1 MSTVSYTYDLK
12 CNGGNVSQVK
22 INGTDVKRVKVNGV
36 DVIHKFVKYTTILTI
51 SCSIVFDELRLIYA
65 YNECGG
71 DYYNLFG
78 SGKIAVFYSASGDA
92 LSLSGGQIPS
102 VKVVLDNFRIFDN
115 YTDGRLHGTY
125 NVTPT
130 ISGATVE
137 TFRNIK
143 SYSVFSDTEVET
155 NIYDN
160 YRNSYMEING
170 EKSEFLPPIKDV
182 YVTNSN
188 IRTYKEVII
197 SDTTAI
203 NKTVQEY

>member
-1 MSTVSYTYDLK
+1 MSTVYYTYDLK
-12 CNGGNVSQVK
+12 CNGDNVSQVK

-51 SCSIVFDELRLIYA
+51 SCSIVFDELRLRFA
-65 YNECGG
+65 YTGCGY
-71 DYYNLFG
+71 DYYYLFG

-102 VKVVLDNFRIFDN
+102 VKVVLDNFKIFDN
-115 YTDGRLHGTY
+115 YTDGELRGTY

-130 ISGATVE
+130 ISGATVK
-137 TFRNIK
+137 TFNNIE
-143 SYSVFSDTEVET
+143 SYSVFSDTKVET
-155 NIYDN
+155 SIYTN
-160 YRNSYMEING
+160 YHNSYMEING
-170 EKSEFLPPIKDV
+170 EKSKFLPPIKDV

-188 IRTYKEVII
+188 RTYKEVII
-197 SDTTAI
+197 SDTFAL